1 MIVRSNGM
9 TQLNGWKRESNPNA
23 GSIARDFLI
32 GELEIL
38 KLGHVRSSAI
48 IDLRVFLEAS
58 GDRPIEVWRAP
69 AGEIIV
75 AGDSDECL
83 FLTGRTASVLR
94 GYLDEQTV
102 TMQDRF
108 DMTQRLHAM

>member
-1 MIVRSNGM
+1 M
-9 TQLNGWKRESNPNA
+9 TQHAGWKLDANPNS
-23 GSIARDFLI
+23 GTIARDFLI

-48 IDLRVFLEAS
+48 VDLRMFLEAI
-58 GDRPIEVWRAP
+58 GDGAIQVMRA
-69 AGEIIV
+69 AGGEIGIV
-75 AGDSDECL
+75 GDGGEGL
-83 FLTGRTASVLR
+83 LLTGRTASVLR
-94 GYLDEQTV
+94 GYLDEQPV

>member
-1 MIVRSNGM
+1 M
-9 TQLNGWKRESNPNA
+9 TQPSGWRRDTDPNA
-23 GSIARDFLI
+23 GPIARDFLI

-48 IDLRVFLEAS
+48 VDLRIFLEVAAG
-58 GDRPIEVWRAP
+58 GDIEVSRGP
-69 AGEIIV
+69 VGELLI
-75 AGDSDECL
+75 AGDSGESL
-83 FLTGRTASVLR
+83 LITGRTASVLR